1 MFTGLIEC
9 LGTIRSV
16 ERHGTSIVLAIRPD
30 LEDFAVTIGGS
41 VAIDGVCLSVEKT
54 DGVTLSFSAVRETLF
69 RTTLN
74 NAAPG
79 IRVNLERAMQLG
91 GRLDGHI
98 VQGHVDNIGQ
108 IINDRDVGGS
118 ILRTIRVPAELNKF
132 MAEKGSVAIDG
143 ISLTIADVVEND
155 ITISFIPATIKNT
168 TMSWKKRGDTVNI
181 ECDVLSRYLYRLF
194 MADSNQSENS
204 SGISLLTK
212 LERLGY

>member
-79 IRVNLERAMQLG
+79 KRVNLERAMQLG